1 MICQP
6 FQLPDFFSRESCMA
20 CPSPRGSVSTPGA
33 ASSAAA
39 AGGAGD
45 AAGED
50 AGSPL
55 HPLGIQQQRSENLN
69 GMCIPEGSFSGAL
82 EGADRAPGSPCG
94 ARSSLQHSFS
104 MPARF
109 SAPGGASDAFA
120 AAAAAAMAAGEG
132 GGREQQSSQQQGE
145 RSRQA
150 PYREVFK
157 TIWGPSASPA
167 GPSL

>member
-1 MICQP
+1 
-6 FQLPDFFSRESCMA
+6 
-20 CPSPRGSVSTPGA
+20 
-33 ASSAAA
+33 
-39 AGGAGD
+39 
-45 AAGED
+45 
-50 AGSPL
+50 
-55 HPLGIQQQRSENLN
+55 
-69 GMCIPEGSFSGAL
+69 MCIPEGSFSGAL

-109 SAPGGASDAFA
+109 SAPGGAADAFA
-120 AAAAAAMAAGEG
+120 AAAAAAMAAAGDE
-132 GGREQQSSQQQGE
+132 QQGE
-145 RSRQA
+145 RSAQA